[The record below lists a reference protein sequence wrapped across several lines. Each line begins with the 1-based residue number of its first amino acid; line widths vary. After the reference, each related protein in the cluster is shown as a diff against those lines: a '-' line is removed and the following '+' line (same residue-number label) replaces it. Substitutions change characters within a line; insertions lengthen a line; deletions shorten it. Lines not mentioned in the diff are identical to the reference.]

1 MDVMGWKNIS
11 LEPCFHLRRDI
22 RCAVTVRQILVG
34 RHCVWKQLGFVV
46 YSSQWIYRSIKA
58 EKEVEKKCKRLLA
71 GTAIRTLRRAQSV
84 SLPAWALPKKKRR
97 IMFHLNER
105 RRKSDLLQPDKSAVQ
120 QLHKT
125 EVISALS
132 FIHAAY
138 LVIATLFL
146 LAFTQMLS

>member
-1 MDVMGWKNIS
+1 MGWKNIS
-11 LEPCFHLRRDI
+11 LEPCFHPRRDV

-46 YSSQWIYRSIKA
+46 YSSQWLYRSIKA
-58 EKEVEKKCKRLLA
+58 EKEVEKTCNCLLT
-71 GTAIRTLRRAQSV
+71 GTALQTLRRAQSV
-84 SLPAWALPKKKRR
+84 SLPAWALHKKKRR

-120 QLHKT
+120 QLHQTK
-125 EVISALS
+125 VISVLS

-138 LVIATLFL
+138 LFIASLFL